1 MVLVQR
7 CGDLKQVYLDYQS
20 AKPVDLR
27 VVEGMTK
34 YHHDI
39 FGNPSSL
46 HQVGDDATEALERS
60 RKIIAKF
67 INADEDEI
75 IFTSGAT
82 ESINMGIIGYALRN
96 KRKGNHI
103 IISEVEHISIRNI
116 AKYLER
122 EGFEF
127 SRVPVDQYGRVSVRK
142 LEQRITDKTILI
154 SVGMASNEIGTVQ
167 PINEIGKLA
176 AEKGIAFHTDA
187 VAAEGLLPIDV
198 RKDNINLMALSS
210 NDLYGPR
217 GVGVMYMQKRYRV
230 NPLIIGGG
238 QERGLRSG
246 SEDIPGIVGMSLA
259 AEIMEKEMKSEVKRF
274 RGYRDKMIKQI
285 LEEVP
290 DSHLNGHPTERL
302 ASNAH
307 FRFDG
312 IEGESILLSFKDLGI
327 SVSTGSACTSKT
339 LEPSHTLIATG
350 LLHEEAHGSLQFTSG
365 RFNTDDDIDKAI
377 EAVPNVVSRLRKL
390 SPIYKPK
397 KR

>member
-1 MVLVQR
+1 M
-7 CGDLKQVYLDYQS
+7 KQVYLDYQS
-20 AKPVDLR
+20 AKPVDPR

-34 YHHDI
+34 YYTEA
-39 FGNPSSL
+39 FGNPSAL
-46 HQVGDDATEALERS
+46 HQVGDIATDALEES
-60 RKIIAKF
+60 RKSIAKF

-82 ESINMGIIGYALRN
+82 EAINLGIMGYAFRN
-96 KRKGNHI
+96 KNKGNHI
-103 IISEVEHISIRNI
+103 IISEIEHISIRNI

-122 EGFEF
+122 EGFEI
-127 SRVPVDQYGRVSVRK
+127 SRVPVDKYGKVDLRK
-142 LEQRITDKTILI
+142 LERRITDKTILV
-154 SVGMASNEIGTVQ
+154 SVAMASNEIGTIQ
-167 PINEIGKLA
+167 PVDEIGKLA

-217 GVGVMYMQKRYRV
+217 GVGVLYMQKKFRV
-230 NPLIIGGG
+230 NPMIIGGG

-246 SEDIPGIVGMSLA
+246 SENIPGIVGIRLA
-259 AEIMEKEMKSEVKRF
+259 TEIMQKEMNSEVKRF
-274 RGYRDKMIKQI
+274 QGYRDRMVKQV

-290 DSHLNGHPTERL
+290 DSHLNGHPTQRL

-350 LLHEEAHGSLQFTSG
+350 LLHEEAHGSLQLTTG
-365 RFNTDDDIDKAI
+365 RFNTDEDIDI
-377 EAVPNVVSRLRKL
+377 VLEAVPKVVSRLREL
-390 SPIYKPK
+390 SPIYKSK
-397 KR
+397 GE

>member
-1 MVLVQR
+1 MR
-7 CGDLKQVYLDYQS
+7 EVYLDYQS
-20 AKPVDLR
+20 AKPVDPR
-27 VVEGMTK
+27 VIEGMSK
-34 YHHDI
+34 YLHEA
-39 FGNPSSL
+39 FGNPSAL
-46 HQVGDDATEALERS
+46 HHVGDVATDALEES
-60 RKIIAKF
+60 RKVIAKY

-82 ESINMGIIGYALRN
+82 EAINMGIIGYALRN
-96 KRKGNHI
+96 QKKGNHI
-103 IISEVEHISIRNI
+103 VMSEIEHISIHNI
-116 AKYLER
+116 AKHLER
-122 EGFEF
+122 LGFEI
-127 SRVPVDQYGRVSVRK
+127 SKVPVDQYGQVNLRK
-142 LEQRITDKTILI
+142 LEQRITDQTILI
-154 SVGMASNEIGTVQ
+154 TIGMASNEIGTIQ
-167 PINEIGKLA
+167 PIHEIGELA

-217 GVGVMYMQKRYRV
+217 GVGVMYMQKKYRV

-246 SEDIPGIVGMSLA
+246 SEDIPGIVGMKLA
-259 AEIMEKEMKSEVKRF
+259 TEIMDNEMDSEVKRF
-274 RGYRDKMIKQI
+274 QGYRDRMIKQI

-350 LLHEEAHGSLQFTSG
+350 LLHEEAHGSLQLTTG
-365 RFNTDDDIDKAI
+365 RFNTDEDIDI
-377 EAVPNVVSRLRKL
+377 VLEAVPKVVSRLRDL
-390 SPIYKPK
+390 SPIYKK
-397 KR
+397 K